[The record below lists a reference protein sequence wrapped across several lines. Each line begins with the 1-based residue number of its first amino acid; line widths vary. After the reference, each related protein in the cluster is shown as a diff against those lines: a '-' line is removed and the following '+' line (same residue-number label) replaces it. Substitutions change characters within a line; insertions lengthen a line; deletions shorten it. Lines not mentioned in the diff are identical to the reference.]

1 MKLSYNHVSNRTV
14 KFKEYDNIL
23 LIPNDII
30 GMDFEKLEELAI
42 EANLSRNQ
50 NMRSKAKKIEEDL
63 LNTLT
68 ENQLFFPVEEQ
79 VLITKNSA
87 SYVYK
92 KSKTYPALL
101 EFIARIL
108 HVDIPINIKQC
119 KFGPGGIIIAAD
131 NKEEA
136 QKILKDCC
144 RELQILIKAKE
155 GHID

>member
-1 MKLSYNHVSNRTV
+1 MKLSYNHVNNRTV
-14 KFKEYDNIL
+14 KFNEYDNIL

-68 ENQLFFPVEEQ
+68 ENQLFFPVEEE

-108 HVDIPINIKQC
+108 HVDIPIKIKQC